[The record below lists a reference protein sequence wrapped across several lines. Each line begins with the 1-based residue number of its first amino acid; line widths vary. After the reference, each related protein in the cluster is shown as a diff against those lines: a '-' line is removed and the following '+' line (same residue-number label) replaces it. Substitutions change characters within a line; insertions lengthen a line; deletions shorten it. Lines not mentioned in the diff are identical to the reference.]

1 MIKEFSNFLSSIMPE
16 SAAVLF
22 APMLLLG
29 ACVIAVAV
37 TGYILMKKGKVRRTT
52 FAFYLFI
59 SPWLL
64 GFLIT
69 QLYPLVFS
77 LYASLTKW
85 DMVSSMKFIGLD
97 NYIKAFSGDD
107 KWFYQSLKVT
117 SWYAILSVPLQLVL
131 GFLVAVLLNRK
142 IRGIRFFRTAFYIP
156 TLVSG
161 VALAVLWK
169 NIFNY
174 NFGLLNGILN
184 ALGLP
189 SQQWLTS
196 PNLVIPSLV
205 FMSLWGFGMP
215 MVIFLAGLQGVPKE
229 LYEAA
234 DIDGATTLQKMLKIT
249 LPQMSSII
257 LYNLIQGII
266 GAFQVFTQ
274 AYTMTEGG
282 PNGASMFY
290 MLNLYEQAFEKFN
303 MGYASA
309 LAWIL
314 FVIILL
320 LSGLVFKSSGL
331 WVYYEAGTKE
341 GEGKAKKSRKERVRN
356 A

>member
-1 MIKEFSNFLSSIMPE
+1 MIQEFSHFLSSIMPE
-16 SAAVLF
+16 SAAVLL
-22 APMLLLG
+22 APLLLLG
-29 ACVIAVAV
+29 VCVIAVAV
-37 TGYILMKKGKVRRTT
+37 IGYTLMKKKKIRRTT
-52 FAFYLFI
+52 FVFYLFI

-69 QLYPLVFS
+69 QLYPLAFS

-85 DMVSSMKFIGLD
+85 DMVSPMKFIGVD
-97 NYIKAFSGDD
+97 NYIKAFSGGD

-117 SWYAILSVPLQLVL
+117 FYYAILSVPLQLIL
-131 GFLVAVLLNRK
+131 GLLVAVLLNRK
-142 IRGIRFFRTAFYIP
+142 VRGIRFFRTAFYIP

-174 NFGLLNGILN
+174 NFGLLNGLLN
-184 ALGLP
+184 AVGLS
-189 SQQWLTS
+189 SQQWLRD
-196 PNLVIPSLV
+196 PKLVIPSLV
-205 FMSLWGFGMP
+205 IMSLWGFGTP

-234 DIDGATTLQKMLKIT
+234 DIDGATALQKMFKIT
-249 LPQMSSII
+249 LPQMSSIV

-274 AYTMTEGG
+274 AYTMTDGG
-282 PNGASMFY
+282 PDGASMFY
-290 MLNLYEQAFEKFN
+290 MLNLYEQAFKKFN

-314 FVIILL
+314 FIIILL

-331 WVYYEAGTKE
+331 WVYYESEMKE
-341 GEGKAKKSRKERVRN
+341 GEEKAKKSRKGRVRN